1 MTTQIFKRDSTGK
14 TRVWSQKIDG
24 NRYRTITGILGG
36 ALVESGWTTCVGKQG
51 RSDAEQAQ
59 FEVEANYRH
68 KLTREYHASLDDIAG
83 GAHFFKP
90 MLAHKYE
97 GKLDFPVYA
106 QPKLDGIRCIA
117 TKDGLFSR
125 EGKPILGVPHIAKA
139 LEPVFDYDPQV
150 VLDGELYNHEFRED
164 FGAISSIVRKQN
176 PTPAHL
182 AKSAELIEYHIYDMP
197 SHPGVF
203 TDRSMSVSRLLS
215 GRDGIP
221 DCLKLVETRT
231 IEDAEDL
238 DATYGLWLQEG
249 WEGQMVRL
257 NKPYEQKRSKTLLKR
272 KEFMDAEFE
281 VVSIDEGNGN
291 WAGLAKRV
299 TCKLPDGRTFGA
311 GIKGNAARAA
321 ELLNEDHKVVTVQ
334 YFQLSPDG
342 VPRFPVVTKFHGAER
357 TL

>member
-1 MTTQIFKRDSTGK
+1 MTRQIYKRDSAGK
-14 TRVWSQKIDG
+14 TRVWSQEIEG
-24 NRYRTITGILGG
+24 NRYRTIAGVLGG
-36 ALVESGWTTCVGKQG
+36 TLVESGWTTCVGKQG
-51 RSDAEQAQ
+51 RTGEEQAA

-68 KLTREYHASLDDIAG
+68 KLTREYHETLEATAG

-97 GKLDFPVYA
+97 GGVSFPVYA

-125 EGKPILGVPHIAKA
+125 EGKPIHGVPHIAEA
-139 LEPVFDYDPQV
+139 LVQVFAFDETV
-150 VLDGELYNHEFRED
+150 VLDGELYNHQFKED
-164 FGAISSIVRKQN
+164 FGEISSMVRKQN
-176 PTPAHL
+176 PTAEQL
-182 AKSAELIEYHIYDMP
+182 AKSAELIEYHVYDMP
-197 SHPGVF
+197 SHDGVF
-203 TDRSMSVSRLLS
+203 TQRSRTLANLILGQHSSLVV
-215 GRDGIP
+215 
-221 DCLKLVETRT
+221 VETHT
-231 IEDAEDL
+231 AEDAEQL
-238 DATYGLWLQEG
+238 DTLYGQWLEAG

-257 NKPYEQKRSKTLLKR
+257 NTPYEQKRSKSLLKR
-272 KEFMDAEFE
+272 KEFVDAEFE

-299 TCKLPDGRTFGA
+299 TCRLPDGRTFGA

>member
-14 TRVWSQKIDG
+14 TRVWSQEISG
-24 NRYRTITGILGG
+24 YRYRTVAGILGG
-36 ALVESGWTTCVGKQG
+36 ALVESGWTKCVGKQG
-51 RSDAEQAQ
+51 RTDEQQAE
-59 FEVEANYRH
+59 FEVAANYKH
-68 KLTREYHASLDDIAG
+68 KLTREYHASLDDIST

-117 TKDGLFSR
+117 TKEGLFSR
-125 EGKPILGVPHIAKA
+125 EGKPILGVPHVAEA
-139 LEPVFDYDPQV
+139 LAPVFEYDPEV
-150 VLDGELYNHEFRED
+150 ILDGELYNHQFRED
-164 FGAISSIVRKQN
+164 FGAISSIVRKASPNGEQ
-176 PTPAHL
+176 L
-182 AKSAELIEYHIYDMP
+182 AKSAELIEYHVYDLP

-203 TDRSMSVSRLLS
+203 SDRNLSVRRLLHDRE
-215 GRDGIP
+215 GVP
-221 DCLKLVETRT
+221 ECLKVVETK
-231 IEDAEDL
+231 IAETQDIL
-238 DATYGLWLQEG
+238 DSLYGEWLQDG

-257 NKPYEQKRSKTLLKR
+257 DKPYEQKRSKTLLKR
-272 KEFMDAEFE
+272 KEFVDAEFE
-281 VVSIDEGNGN
+281 CISIDEGNGN

-311 GIKGNAARAA
+311 GIKGNSTRAA

-334 YFQLSPDG
+334 YFMLSPDG